1 MLSKRSIDNITRRQ
15 EKIIEQLEAGE
26 ELHPLVVS
34 AEFRLAVELL
44 KAQYPDEPKDRPKL
58 PDTHPLDL
66 AEIQVKEE
74 KRECT
79 SCYGTKRVRYNWG
92 FGVCPGCNG
101 QGHFTVKVAHIPDEI
116 HFIESEK

>member
-15 EKIIEQLEAGE
+15 EKIIEKLEAGE
-26 ELHPLVVS
+26 ELNPLVVS

-44 KAQYPDEPKDRPKL
+44 KAQHPDEPKDR
-58 PDTHPLDL
+58 
-66 AEIQVKEE
+66 AEIQVTEE

-79 SCYGTKRVRYNWG
+79 LCYGTKRVRYNWG
-92 FGVCPGCNG
+92 FGVCPDCNG
-101 QGHFTVKVAHIPDEI
+101 QGHLTVKVAHIPDEI